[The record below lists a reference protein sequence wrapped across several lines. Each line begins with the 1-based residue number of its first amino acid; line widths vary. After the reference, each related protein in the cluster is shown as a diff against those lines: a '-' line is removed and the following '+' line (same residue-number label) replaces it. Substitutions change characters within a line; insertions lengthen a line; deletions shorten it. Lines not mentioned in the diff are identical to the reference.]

1 MLLGNKWVPE
11 TIEEVLSPPT
21 KTAVI
26 VVDLQNDFCHPE
38 GYFGRA
44 GAGMSMYPK
53 VIENANRVI
62 TAAERAGAHVFY
74 TVNTSLP
81 GLVSDSPAQL
91 RLALRAYARLGK
103 NVSPSSIQYTV
114 EGSWGQELVSGL
126 YVTPDATVVKKHRSS
141 GFIGTNLDLLLRSNG
156 ITTTVIVGCTTE
168 GCVDSTARDAG
179 FFDYFSVVIEDAVG
193 TSYEDL
199 HHAVLGVLRAYRA
212 DVITT
217 DQLLR
222 AWDLQLNP
230 ETISNR
236 EGNTS

>member
-11 TIEEVLSPPT
+11 TVEEVLQAPA

-26 VVDLQNDFCHPE
+26 VVDLQNDFCHPD
-38 GYFGRA
+38 GYFGQV
-44 GAGMSMYPK
+44 GASMSMYPK
-53 VIENANRVI
+53 VIANANRVI
-62 TAAERAGAHVFY
+62 RAAERAGAQVFY

-91 RLALRAYARLGK
+91 RLAWRAYARLGK

-114 EGSWGQELVSGL
+114 DGSWGQELVSSL
-126 YVTPDATVVKKHRSS
+126 YITPTATVVKKYRSS
-141 GFIGTNLDLLLRSNG
+141 GFIGTNLDLLLRSNA

-179 FFDYFSVVIEDAVG
+179 FFDYFPVVIEDAVG

-199 HHAVLGVLRAYRA
+199 HVAVLGILRAYRA

-217 DQLLR
+217 DQLLS
-222 AWDLQLNP
+222 AWNIQVAP
-230 ETISNR
+230 EVISNT
-236 EGNTS
+236 EVNTS